1 MLSRYIRG
9 RRSSKAVWISGLA
22 ALIVLSVGV
31 VSAQASG
38 LTVEGKVLGSTT
50 KIECSS
56 ASIAGTQEGM
66 TGQAS
71 MSLSGCV
78 AQQPAGCLVTV
89 LPSPPTFA
97 THLKEVAAGK
107 QLEILTPGSGPST
120 FKFKLTNCA
129 AEGTYSVGGSIA
141 SPGHL
146 YGGYQTI
153 NDSLTFSAANNAEAG
168 VSVTL
173 AGNPATIS
181 GTVARTL
188 NVKTGGPG
196 GPPVAL
202 KWRNFGGTP
211 FPETGRTVKSAG
223 VVAFRWNLLA
233 GLGTLFTCNV
243 ETPETT
249 FYGSGA
255 GAGVFRFTHCVAPES
270 RATCVPEETLMSSHV
285 TSTVQGIN
293 GNIYQVIKPT
303 ETYFL
308 NVRLKNCG
316 GVEWMRVAGASFA
329 AKEGEIGVY
338 NAGKPFTFSL
348 AAEEEADAS
357 GLSASGYY
365 VGMTGSGTLELTTGE
380 AFTAS

>member
-1 MLSRYIRG
+1 MLSGKIKRG
-9 RRSSKAVWISGLA
+9 RRPSKALWISGLA
-22 ALIVLSVGV
+22 ALIVLSIGAA
-31 VSAQASG
+31 SAQAG
-38 LTVEGKVLGSTT
+38 TLTVEGKVLGSAT

-56 ASIAGTQEGM
+56 ASISGTQEGT

-78 AQQPAGCLVTV
+78 AQKPAGCLVTV

-97 THLKEVAAGK
+97 THLNEVASGK
-107 QLEILTPGSGPST
+107 QTEIMTPGTGPST

-129 AEGTYSVGGSIA
+129 AEGTYPVGGSIA

-181 GTVARTL
+181 GTVERTL
-188 NVKTGGPG
+188 TVKTGGPG

-202 KWRNFGGTP
+202 KWRTFGGTP
-211 FPETGRTVKSAG
+211 FPESGKTIKGAG
-223 VVAFRWNLLA
+223 VVAFRWNQLA
-233 GLGTLFTCNV
+233 SLGTLFTCNV

-255 GAGVFRFTHCVAPES
+255 GAGLFRFTHCATPEN
-270 RATCVPEETLMSSHV
+270 RGTCVPEETLTSSHV
-285 TSTVQGIN
+285 TSTVEGIN

-308 NVRLKNCG
+308 NVKLINCSS
-316 GVEWMRVAGASFA
+316 EWMRVAGTSIAM
-329 AKEGEIGVY
+329 KEGEVGVY
-338 NAGKPFTFSL
+338 NSAKPFTLSI

-365 VGMTGSGTLELTTGE
+365 VGITGSGALELTTGE